1 MRRSSIGAGLVAV
14 ALSGAIA
21 GAPSASAASSP
32 AGGRTAAHIG
42 PKAPSRRARHAHGAR
57 PADAA
62 PINHVVEI
70 MLENHT
76 FDSLFGSLPGADG
89 IPAGTLLPNP
99 SESFDSAPPVAPI
112 VAGPNQGSVGP
123 TLNNG
128 RRVEYMA
135 MDRQSDGR
143 FAMDDYTEIP
153 ADGLASITTFPA
165 SEDPNLQFLATHYAL
180 AQHNFQPE
188 VAPTQPNVTSAL
200 SGDSDGWYFN
210 NAAPAGDTY
219 RTIFDQLQA
228 AGRSWK
234 IFYGVPPSLLAGSI
248 WDQYQPTGVTGG
260 LVGTDQF
267 IADAASGTLPNFSFV
282 RPGFGYSQESPED
295 LSQGDAWLGQ
305 LVHAVMSGPD
315 WKSTAIFLTYDEGG
329 GFWDHVSPP
338 QVDGAGYG
346 TRTPMVVVSPYTRRG
361 LINETTTNLS
371 VLSFTQ
377 RLFGLPP
384 LDRANALA
392 PNLFTAFDFHQAPA
406 APATP
411 PVSPPDTLR
420 MSEGTGYS
428 LSYTATP
435 GRPITVNLLAND
447 AGLDQ
452 DTSLNERIS
461 LTVTGP
467 AGAPAATV
475 PSGVTVSGGTA
486 SFQATFPT
494 GGYWR
499 VQASGPDGSV
509 GWVTFA
515 VATNADTP

>member
-1 MRRSSIGAGLVAV
+1 MRRASISVWAAAVALTVAGSVAV
-14 ALSGAIA
+14 AVAVAA
-21 GAPSASAASSP
+21 GRPGHAVTSP
-32 AGGRTAAHIG
+32 RLPGI
-42 PKAPSRRARHAHGAR
+42 PHGAR
-57 PADAA
+57 SGGAIRS
-62 PINHVVEI
+62 PITHVVEI

-76 FDSLFGSLPGADG
+76 FDDLFGSLPGADG
-89 IPAGTLLPNP
+89 IPAGTTLPNP
-99 SESFDSAPPVAPI
+99 NESYDSAAPVAPI

-135 MDRQSDGR
+135 MDRQPNGR

-153 ADGLASITTFPA
+153 ADGLASITTFPP

-200 SGDSDGWYFN
+200 AGDSDGWYFN
-210 NAAPAGDTY
+210 NQAPAGDTY
-219 RTIFDQLQA
+219 HTIFDELQA

-248 WDQYQPTGVTGG
+248 WDQYQPAGATDG

-267 IADAASGTLPNFSFV
+267 IADAAAGALPNFSFV

-315 WKSTAIFLTYDEGG
+315 WASTAIFLTYDEGG

-338 QVDGAGYG
+338 QPDSAGYG
-346 TRTPMVVVSPYTRRG
+346 TRTPLVVVSPYVRQG
-361 LINETTTNLS
+361 LISQTTTNLS

-377 RLFGLPP
+377 RLFGLPT

-392 PNLFTAFDFHQAPA
+392 PSLLADFDFDRPAPA
-406 APATP
+406 PQLP

-420 MSEGTGYS
+420 MSEGSGYS
-428 LSYTATP
+428 LTYTARP
-435 GRPITVNLLAND
+435 GSTITVNLLAND

-452 DTSLNERIS
+452 DSSLDEPVS
-461 LTVTGP
+461 LTATGP
-467 AGAPAATV
+467 PNAAAATV
-475 PSGVTVSGGTA
+475 PGSVQVSGGAA
-486 SFQATFPT
+486 SFKARFPT
-494 GGYWR
+494 AGYWR
-499 VQASGPDGSV
+499 IKATGPDGSL

-515 VATNADTP
+515 VGTNAETP